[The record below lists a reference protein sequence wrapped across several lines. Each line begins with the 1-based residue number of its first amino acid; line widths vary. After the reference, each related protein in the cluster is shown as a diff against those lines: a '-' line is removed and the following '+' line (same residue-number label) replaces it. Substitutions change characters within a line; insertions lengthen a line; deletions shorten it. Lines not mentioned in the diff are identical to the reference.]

1 MSPLLEG
8 GDQTE
13 STRALEL
20 KEVDAKRSSSN
31 GVRKGRTMSTRVRQV
46 SDGKGNPSCRPDAS

>member
-1 MSPLLEG
+1 MSSLLEG
-8 GDQTE
+8 GVQAV

-20 KEVDAKRSSSN
+20 KEVDAKRSSSI

-46 SDGKGNPSCRPDAS
+46 SDGKGDPSCRPDTS